1 MAVTKTAQ
9 DQLKRIK
16 QNIKESYEDFMVN
29 RRRFHES
36 KNFVFNTSISE
47 SDKAVLNIT
56 QKPQIESNIMEPHIS
71 RLCGEFAEQEPSLI
85 VSSAD
90 GEQTDPALIEF
101 LDGHFRWMLHEANN
115 DGMQYNTYLDQ
126 LGGGYSGM
134 EVKTDYESERGFN
147 QVIRLC
153 KPDDVTMTGF
163 DPLARKPHKGDG
175 RYWFNLY
182 PKLLCE
188 FDEEYEGINTGDVSF
203 VRQNLSSFNWSYTT
217 QRQEKVLLMGEYFEK
232 KKKKAKLVKLSNEQT
247 MLEDEYEQFVAE
259 WNEAVQR
266 GLTIQQAPVIVD
278 TRKTEI
284 TTICR
289 YILIETE
296 VLEYTETNF
305 DLLNGVFVDG
315 NSVWLREGGGTGA
328 NKQMTRPYAWQA
340 FGIQRLKNF
349 AMQCLGAEL
358 ENMVQHK
365 WIIPIEGLPS
375 QEEYR
380 DVYANNQVP
389 NNVMYQAYYNKDVTK
404 PLPPPQAVVRPP
416 IPPEIMN
423 TFMACDQALQVILGS
438 GDAALGVN
446 DQGESGKAVIARVT
460 QSNSAAMPYIVGNL
474 QALNQVGQIVV
485 SLIPKVYKAPRSL
498 PVIDKQGKRSYTKVN
513 VDGGLNLNYD
523 ASKLHVRVE
532 AGVNFHVQQQQALQ
546 QMVALANADPVFAN
560 FMNSMCLDIIVGN
573 LDMRGADIIKQ
584 RAEKY
589 MEMMQQQQA
598 QAANQPNPLMMKM
611 QLQQQQLAQEGQQ
624 NQVENQ
630 LKAAEIQNDSN
641 ENENDRLQI
650 MLDAQQAKDETVA
663 KLAADQAENVRSN
676 AELGIKVH
684 EQALKHVDQ
693 AHQHGMDKANFAHD
707 VISNQQQV
715 ALQKESNQQPTGAN
729 TNA

>member
-1 MAVTKTAQ
+1 MAVPKTAQ
-9 DQLKRIK
+9 DYLKTIK
-16 QNIKESYEDFMVN
+16 ARIKESYDNDALN
-29 RRRFHES
+29 RRRFHTS
-36 KNFVFNTSISE
+36 KDFAFNTSISE
-47 SDKAVLNIT
+47 ADKAILNIT
-56 QKPQIESNIMEPHIS
+56 LKPQIESNIIEPHIS

-126 LGGGYSGM
+126 LGGGYSTM
-134 EVKTDYESERGFN
+134 EVKTEYESERAFN

-153 KPDDVTMTGF
+153 KPDDATMTGF

-182 PKLLCE
+182 PKLLSE
-188 FDEEYEGINTGDVSF
+188 FDEEYEGIDTGELSF
-203 VRQNLSSFNWSYTT
+203 VRQNISSFNWSYTT
-217 QRQEKVLLMGEYFEK
+217 PSQEKVLLMGEYFEK
-232 KKKKAKLVKLSNEQT
+232 KKRKAKLVKLSNEQT

-259 WNEAVQR
+259 WNEAIQR
-266 GLTIQQAPVIVD
+266 GLTIEQAPVIVD
-278 TRKTEI
+278 SRKTEV
-284 TTICR
+284 TTVCR
-289 YILIETE
+289 YVIIDTE

-305 DLLNGVFVDG
+305 DMLNGVFVDG

-375 QEEYR
+375 QEEYQQ
-380 DVYANNQVP
+380 VYANNQIP
-389 NNVMYQAYYNKDVTK
+389 NNVMYQAYWNKDVTK

-423 TFMACDQALQVILGS
+423 TFAMCDQAMQVILGS
-438 GDAALGVN
+438 GDATLGVN
-446 DQGESGKAVIARVT
+446 DQGESGKAIIARVT

-498 PVIDKQGKRSYTKVN
+498 PVIDKQGKRSYTSVN
-513 VDGGLNLNYD
+513 TEGGLTLNYD

-546 QMVALANADPVFAN
+546 QMVALMNADPVFAN
-560 FMNSMCLDIIVGN
+560 FINTACLDVLLDNI
-573 LDMRGADIIKQ
+573 DMRGGDIIKQ
-584 RAEKY
+584 RAPQY
-589 MEMMQQQQA
+589 MQMMQQQQA
-598 QAANQPNPLMMKM
+598 QAANQPNPLMIKA
-611 QLQQQQLAQEGQQ
+611 QTDQQRVMIEQQQ

-630 LKAAEIQNDSN
+630 LKAAEIQNDAN

-650 MLDAQQAKDETVA
+650 MLQAKQAKDESVV
-663 KLAADQAENVRSN
+663 KLAQAHAENVRSN
-676 AELGIKVH
+676 AELGLKTHDQV
-684 EQALKHVDQ
+684 LKHVDQ
-693 AHQHGMDKANFAHD
+693 AHQHGMDKANLLHD
-707 VISNQQQV
+707 VNTTQQELALQKQSNQQ
-715 ALQKESNQQPTGAN
+715 AAGENAN
-729 TNA
+729 A